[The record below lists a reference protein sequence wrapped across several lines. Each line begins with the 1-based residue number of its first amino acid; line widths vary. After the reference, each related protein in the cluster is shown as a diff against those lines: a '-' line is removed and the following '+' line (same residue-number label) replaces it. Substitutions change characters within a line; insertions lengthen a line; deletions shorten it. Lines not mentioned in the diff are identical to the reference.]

1 VGSSALGIIRSAA
14 AIVFSVFAVYLLAAK
29 WAFAVDTC
37 SGQICAPF
45 WPSSIVLLAAL
56 LVVPRDL
63 AWLCIAAAFP
73 AHVIAATAAGQSLSQ
88 AFVGFLAGATAAA
101 FSGYLVLRTSGETS
115 WLGTTSKAVRYIV
128 FIGFACPAIGACVG
142 ALVPILGGGPPGQY
156 FTYWYQWFA
165 ANVVGALT
173 LGPVLLL
180 LAGEDPKR
188 FWPKGRTRQI
198 EAVGLLL
205 AVLITTHAALQGGQH
220 DPTQLL
226 RLPLLFAPL
235 AWMSIRFGMAGASAS
250 ILAATVV
257 AICHALNGSGPFI
270 HGNPDSNT
278 VALQAFLVALAIPV
292 LLLGAASGQT
302 QVAEEKLDEDE
313 EQIALAAAAT
323 NAGFYR
329 HEFASDTIW
338 MSDAGRSLL
347 GLPTSGDVT
356 QKRLLARVY
365 PDDSHVAASALFGG
379 GRQHG
384 ESSAEFRIVSPDGSL
399 RWILSRSRAKI
410 SRHRNNYDTAGIILD
425 VTSRKLA
432 EAEAEQR
439 RRELTHLM
447 RVSQMGQLSGS
458 LAHELSQPLTAIL
471 AKAEVARLLLQADPC
486 DLKAV
491 IEALDNIIQQ
501 DQRAGEI
508 IKRMRSLLKNKELGV
523 EPIDINDLCQ
533 GLRTLLH
540 VELINRGATLEII
553 QAPDLPNIFGD
564 SVQLQQ
570 VLINLVMNAIEAT
583 QRVEAPRRCVAIK
596 IRKLGADSIEIAVQ
610 DNGPGIGADEQARL
624 FEPFFTTKERGL
636 GLGLPICSTI
646 LRRHGGT
653 LSLENN
659 ERGGATAF
667 LRLPIRPTGVRVS

>member
-14 AIVFSVFAVYLLAAK
+14 VVVFPVFAVYLLAAK
-29 WAFAVDTC
+29 WTFAVDAC

-45 WPSSIVLLAAL
+45 WPPIIVLLAAL
-56 LVVPRDL
+56 LIVPRDF

-73 AHVIAATAAGQSLSQ
+73 AHVIAAIAAGHSLPQ
-88 AFVGFLAGATAAA
+88 AIVAFLAGVTTAVC
-101 FSGYLVLRTSGETS
+101 SGYLVLRTPGGMP
-115 WLGTTSKAVRYIV
+115 WLGTTSKVVRYIV
-128 FIGFACPAIGACVG
+128 FVGFACPAFGACAG
-142 ALVPILGGGPPGQY
+142 ALVPILGGEPPDQY

-173 LGPVLLL
+173 LGTVVLL
-180 LAGEDPKR
+180 LAGEGPKR
-188 FWPKGRTRQI
+188 FWPDGRAQQI
-198 EAVGLLL
+198 EAIGLLL
-205 AVLITTHAALQGGQH
+205 AVLITTHAALQSGPH

-226 RLPLLFAPL
+226 RLPLLYAPL
-235 AWMSIRFGMAGASAS
+235 VWLSIRFGVAGASAS
-250 ILAATVV
+250 ILAATLV
-257 AICHALNGSGPFI
+257 AIYHALNGVGPFI

-278 VALQAFLVALAIPV
+278 VALQTFLVALTVPV
-292 LLLGAASGQT
+292 LLLGAASDQT

-313 EQIALAAAAT
+313 ERIALAAVAT

-329 HEFASDTIW
+329 HEFTSDTIW
-338 MSDAGRSLL
+338 VSDAGRSLL
-347 GLPTSGDVT
+347 GLPVSGDVT
-356 QKRLLARVY
+356 RERLLARVY
-365 PDDSHVAASALFGG
+365 PDDSHVAASTLFGDE
-379 GRQHG
+379 RQRG
-384 ESSAEFRIVSPDGSL
+384 EPSAEFRIVSPDGTL
-399 RWILSRSRAKI
+399 RWILSRSRTKV
-410 SRHRNNYDTAGIILD
+410 SRHRTGYDTAGIVLD

-471 AKAEVARLLLQADPC
+471 AKAEVARLLLQTDPC

-491 IEALDNIIQQ
+491 IAALDNIIQQ

-533 GLRTLLH
+533 GVRTLLH
-540 VELINRGATLEII
+540 VELINKGATLEII

-570 VLINLVMNAIEAT
+570 VLINLVMNAIEAA
-583 QRVEAPRRCVAIK
+583 QRVEAPRRCVTIK
-596 IRKLGADSIEIAVQ
+596 IRKLGTDSIEIAVQ
-610 DNGPGIGADEQARL
+610 DNGPGISADEQARL

-659 ERGGATAF
+659 ECSGATAF